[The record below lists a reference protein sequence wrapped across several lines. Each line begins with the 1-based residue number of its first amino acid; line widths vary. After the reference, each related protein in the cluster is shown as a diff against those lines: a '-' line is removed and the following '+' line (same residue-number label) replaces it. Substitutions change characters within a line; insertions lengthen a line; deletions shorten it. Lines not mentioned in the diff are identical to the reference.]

1 MRLLRNL
8 VLITTALVA
17 LLATTP
23 TAEQF
28 DVVDFSR
35 RQTTEKIA
43 SLLNHYRG
51 DPGLRVGVAR
61 LLTNEML
68 VPFYAQREFQP
79 LWQTE
84 LGLHPAARQLVEHL
98 RGAAEH
104 GLCSDAYLLREL
116 EGMLE
121 LHDRLVRQNL
131 SPAPFN
137 QAILDLFL
145 TQSFLTYAT
154 HLVEGQ
160 VDPTLTHV
168 DWRAR
173 RRKVDL
179 PKLLDYALQNDR
191 LEQVLAG
198 FFPPHEGYRA
208 LVAALASYREIAARG
223 GWPVIPDGSS
233 LHLGDLD
240 NRVPLLKNRLAMTG
254 DGEEGAM
261 QGEPVYGQAEQA
273 AVRHFQA
280 RHGLVADGVV
290 GRETLEVLNVPV
302 EQRIRQME
310 LNLERWRWMPKSL
323 GVRHIRINIA
333 AFSLDVMEEGQ
344 SVLNMPVVVGT
355 AYRKT
360 PVFSARM
367 TYLEFA
373 PTWTVPPT
381 ILREDKLPAIKA
393 DPGYIA
399 KKHFRVLQR
408 QNNEWV
414 EMDASLIEWT
424 GMRAENFP
432 GILRQDPGPW
442 NPLGRVKFMFPNSFN
457 VYLHDTNERQ
467 LFEKARRSF
476 SSGCIRVEKPVE
488 LAQYLLKNVDG
499 WDSRRLAAAL
509 QSTVSSRVDIPP
521 LPVHIQYWTAWVD
534 ADGTVQFR
542 PDLYFRDLDLEV
554 ALSEPDY
561 QVETNLDVARSQQ
574 EGRERHL

>member
-1 MRLLRNL
+1 
-8 VLITTALVA
+8 
-17 LLATTP
+17 
-23 TAEQF
+23 
-28 DVVDFSR
+28 
-35 RQTTEKIA
+35 
-43 SLLNHYRG
+43 
-51 DPGLRVGVAR
+51 
-61 LLTNEML
+61 
-68 VPFYAQREFQP
+68 
-79 LWQTE
+79 
-84 LGLHPAARQLVEHL
+84 
-98 RGAAEH
+98 
-104 GLCSDAYLLREL
+104 
-116 EGMLE
+116 
-121 LHDRLVRQNL
+121 
-131 SPAPFN
+131 
-137 QAILDLFL
+137 
-145 TQSFLTYAT
+145 
-154 HLVEGQ
+154 
-160 VDPTLTHV
+160 
-168 DWRAR
+168 
-173 RRKVDL
+173 
-179 PKLLDYALQNDR
+179 
-191 LEQVLAG
+191 
-198 FFPPHEGYRA
+198 
-208 LVAALASYREIAARG
+208 
-223 GWPVIPDGSS
+223 
-233 LHLGDLD
+233 
-240 NRVPLLKNRLAMTG
+240 
-254 DGEEGAM
+254 
-261 QGEPVYGQAEQA
+261 
-273 AVRHFQA
+273 
-280 RHGLVADGVV
+280 
-290 GRETLEVLNVPV
+290 
-302 EQRIRQME
+302 
-310 LNLERWRWMPKSL
+310 
-323 GVRHIRINIA
+323 
-333 AFSLDVMEEGQ
+333 
-344 SVLNMPVVVGT
+344 MPVVVGT